1 MLSGLRVLDLTDER
15 GALCG
20 RLFAELGADVVKVE
34 PPGGCSTRRVGPFLD
49 GIPGPDR
56 SLYFIAYQAGKRSVT
71 LNLDV
76 ADGRDLL
83 GELVR
88 CSDFVVE
95 SLGDDYLD
103 SRGIG
108 YDWSSALNP
117 GIIYTT
123 ITPFG
128 DRGPSARW
136 RALDINCWASGGMMF
151 LTGLPG
157 RPPLQ
162 MAVPQAFLHAGA
174 EAAAASMLA
183 YFSRLHDNQGQKV
196 VVDTQACVVWTL
208 MNEQAYPVLHGEFL
222 KRTGPVAGSARISRR
237 TVYPCAD
244 GYVTF
249 ILTGGNPYARS
260 SRLMVEWMI
269 EEGVA
274 PDWLK
279 EIDFDEWTVARYMA
293 DPDPAFLEMMR
304 ESEQA
309 VHEFFAGKTK
319 MELYHGAIERRIL
332 LAPVSTPRDIA
343 EDQQLAA
350 RHYFRTV
357 RHESVG
363 RDLPLPGRFARFSAV
378 PTGDLSPAPRLGEHN
393 LDVYRDLLGVEMP
406 RLRYL
411 YSTGVI

>member
-1 MLSGLRVLDLTDER
+1 M
-15 GALCG
+15 CG
-20 RLFAELGADVVKVE
+20 RLFAELGADVIKVE
-34 PPGGCSTRRVGPFLD
+34 PPAGCPSRRVGPFLD
-49 GIPGPDR
+49 GIPGTDR

-76 ADGRDLL
+76 ADGRQLL
-83 GELVR
+83 GDLVR

-95 SLGDDYLD
+95 SLGSDYFD
-103 SRGIG
+103 ARGVG
-108 YDWSSALNP
+108 YAWMSALNP
-117 GIIYTT
+117 RVIYAT

-128 DRGPSARW
+128 DRGPSAGW
-136 RALDINCWASGGMMF
+136 RGLDINCWAAGGMMF

-162 MAVPQAFLHAGA
+162 MAVPQAYLHAGA
-174 EAAAASMLA
+174 EAATASMLA
-183 YFSRLHDNQGQKV
+183 HFSRLHDDRGQKV
-196 VVDTQACVVWTL
+196 VVDTQACIVWTL

-222 KRTGPVAGSARISRR
+222 RRTGPLVGSGDIARR

-249 ILTGGNPYARS
+249 ILTGGNPYANS

-269 EEGVA
+269 EEGAA

-279 EIDFDEWTVARYMA
+279 EIDFDEWTVPRFMGR
-293 DPDPAFLEMMR
+293 DPALLELMR
-304 ESEQA
+304 RSEQA

-319 MELYHGAIERRIL
+319 MELYLGAIERRIL

-343 EDQQLAA
+343 DDRQLAA
-350 RHYFRTV
+350 RNYFRTV
-357 RHESVG
+357 RHETVD
-363 RDLPLPGRFARFSAV
+363 RDLRLPGRFARFSAV
-378 PTGDLSPAPRLGEHN
+378 PTGELAPAPRLGEHN
-393 LDVYRDLLGVEMP
+393 LDVYRDLLGFPLE

>member
-1 MLSGLRVLDLTDER
+1 MLSGLRVLDLADER
-15 GALCG
+15 GSLCG
-20 RLFAELGADVVKVE
+20 RLFAELGADVIKVE
-34 PPGGCSTRRVGPFLD
+34 PPAGCSTRRVSPFLD
-49 GIPGPDR
+49 GIPGADR

-76 ADGRDLL
+76 ADGQHLL

-88 CSDFVVE
+88 GADVVVE
-95 SLGDDYLD
+95 SLGPDYLD

-108 YDWSSALNP
+108 YDWMSALNP
-117 GIIYTT
+117 RLIFTT

-136 RALDINCWASGGMMF
+136 RALDINCWAAGGMMF

-174 EAAAASMLA
+174 EAATASMLA
-183 YFSRLHDNQGQKV
+183 YFSRLHDDRGQKV

-222 KRTGPVAGSARISRR
+222 RRTGPLMGSADIARR

-249 ILTGGNPYARS
+249 ILTGGSPYANS
-260 SRLMVEWMI
+260 SRLLVDWMVE
-269 EEGVA
+269 EGAA

-279 EIDFDEWTVARYMA
+279 DIDFDEWTLARFMA
-293 DPDPAFLEMMR
+293 DRDRAFMNLVR
-304 ESEQA
+304 QGEQA
-309 VHEFFAGKTK
+309 VQESFSGKTK
-319 MELYHGAIERRIL
+319 MELYLGAIERRIL

-343 EDQQLAA
+343 EDRQLAA
-350 RHYFRTV
+350 RDYFRTV
-357 RHESVG
+357 RHETVG
-363 RDLPLPGRFARFSAV
+363 KDLRLPGRFARFSAV
-378 PTGDLSPAPRLGEHN
+378 STGHLSPAPRLGEHN
-393 LDVYRDLLGVEMP
+393 MDVYRDLLGVSM
-406 RLRYL
+406 RTHCVTSIRR
-411 YSTGVI
+411 G

>member
-1 MLSGLRVLDLTDER
+1 MLSGLRVLDLADER
-15 GALCG
+15 GSLCG
-20 RLFAELGADVVKVE
+20 RLFAELGADVIKVE
-34 PPGGCSTRRVGPFLD
+34 PPAGCSTRRVSPFLD
-49 GIPGPDR
+49 GIPGADR

-76 ADGRDLL
+76 ADGQHLL

-88 CSDFVVE
+88 GADVVVE
-95 SLGDDYLD
+95 SLGPDYLD

-108 YDWSSALNP
+108 YDWMSALNP
-117 GIIYTT
+117 RLIFTT

-136 RALDINCWASGGMMF
+136 RALDINCWAAGGMMF

-174 EAAAASMLA
+174 EAATASMLA
-183 YFSRLHDNQGQKV
+183 YFSRLHDDRGQKV

-222 KRTGPVAGSARISRR
+222 RRTGPLMGSADIARR

-249 ILTGGNPYARS
+249 ILTGGSPYANS
-260 SRLMVEWMI
+260 SRLLVDWMVE
-269 EEGVA
+269 EGAA

-279 EIDFDEWTVARYMA
+279 DIDFDEWTLARFMA
-293 DPDPAFLEMMR
+293 DRDRAFMNLVR
-304 ESEQA
+304 QGEQA
-309 VHEFFAGKTK
+309 VQEFFSGKTK
-319 MELYHGAIERRIL
+319 MELYLGAIERRIL

-343 EDQQLAA
+343 EDRQLAA
-350 RHYFRTV
+350 RDYFRTV
-357 RHESVG
+357 RHETVG
-363 RDLPLPGRFARFSAV
+363 KDLRLPGRFARFSAV
-378 PTGDLSPAPRLGEHN
+378 STGHLSPAPRLGEHN
-393 LDVYRDLLGVEMP
+393 MDVYRDLLGVSMERM
-406 RLRYL
+406 RYL